1 MASLLHYRLKRVFH
15 FFRTGLLEGLLSEFR
30 YSYPAKK
37 VTVLCVTGTD
47 GKTTTATL
55 LYHLLTASGMKSGLI
70 STVGAYIGE
79 EVVDTGFHVTSPSPK
94 QLHSILRTMVSRG
107 VTHVVLETTS
117 HGIYQY
123 RTWGIKPE
131 ISGLTNI
138 THEHLDYHVTWE
150 EYAKAK
156 REILV
161 NSKEVFIN
169 AQDKGAQYLQK
180 LRFPRSVK
188 LHQYT
193 ALEDLPKTIREA
205 ISKRFP
211 EAYNQANATLAYQM
225 SKAAAVSPTKPLEEA
240 ILNFPGVPGR
250 MEVVTTK
257 PCTVIVDFAHTPNA
271 LQRATVAAKAKL
283 TQGGRLITV
292 FGCAGQ
298 RDKRKR
304 PLMGK
309 ISAAEADFSIFTAED
324 PRNENVWSIILQMKS
339 GVESGHD
346 RVLSIADRREAI
358 DFAINHL
365 AKAKDIVLITGKG
378 HEQSIA
384 FGDIEYPWNDIAVV
398 KELT

>member
-15 FFRTGLLEGLLSEFR
+15 FFRTGLLEGLLSEIR

-37 VTVLCVTGTD
+37 VSILCVTGTD

-55 LYHLLTASGMKSGLI
+55 LYHLLTASGMKTGLI

-169 AQDKGAQYLQK
+169 TQDKGTQYLQK

-193 ALEDLPKTIREA
+193 ALEDMPKSIREA

-283 TQGGRLITV
+283 PQGGRLITV

-346 RVLSIADRREAI
+346 RVLTIADRREAI

-378 HEQSIA
+378 HEQSMA